1 MLLVYVI
8 DDYVAKDELDLMSED
23 RRRRDRRF
31 PMISLKRY
39 SESPFAVLFASG
51 DEQALLNACAV
62 DHCTFRELL
71 DMFKPVYHTHTVD
84 KATGL
89 IWKKKITNLL
99 EDKES
104 LICWCACLG
113 TLLVQ
118 DSWTLCQDHCMVFRL
133 DRNSNVQVGEVLSQ
147 GPPFCLATSS

>member
-51 DEQALLNACAV
+51 DEQALLNAFAI
-62 DHCTFRELL
+62 DHRTFQELR
-71 DMFKPVYHTHTVD
+71 
-84 KATGL
+84 
-89 IWKKKITNLL
+89 LL
-99 EDKES
+99 ARAEHV
-104 LICWCACLG
+104 LQRLG
-113 TLLVQ
+113 
-118 DSWTLCQDHCMVFRL
+118 
-133 DRNSNVQVGEVLSQ
+133 
-147 GPPFCLATSS
+147 